1 MGVIGGETMGVR
13 GRECD
18 FFVRK
23 WERKHRRYRMKRLC
37 MMVMVMGVGASV
49 AVAAMTKEQYL
60 EQKKAQFAR
69 QGKTISDE
77 QLLKAFAK
85 LDTDGDGVLSK
96 EELAAAKAK

>member
-1 MGVIGGETMGVR
+1 
-13 GRECD
+13 
-18 FFVRK
+18 
-23 WERKHRRYRMKRLC
+23 MKRLW
-37 MMVMVMGVGASV
+37 MMALVLGVGASV
-49 AVAAMTKEQYL
+49 SVAAMTKEQYL

>member
-1 MGVIGGETMGVR
+1 
-13 GRECD
+13 
-18 FFVRK
+18 
-23 WERKHRRYRMKRLC
+23 MKRLWIIAW
-37 MMVMVMGVGASV
+37 VIGVGAGV
-49 AVAAMTKEQYL
+49 CVAAMTKEQYL

>member
-1 MGVIGGETMGVR
+1 
-13 GRECD
+13 
-18 FFVRK
+18 
-23 WERKHRRYRMKRLC
+23 MKRLW
-37 MMVMVMGVGASV
+37 MMVLVIGVGVSV
-49 AVAAMTKEQYL
+49 SVSAMTKEQYL